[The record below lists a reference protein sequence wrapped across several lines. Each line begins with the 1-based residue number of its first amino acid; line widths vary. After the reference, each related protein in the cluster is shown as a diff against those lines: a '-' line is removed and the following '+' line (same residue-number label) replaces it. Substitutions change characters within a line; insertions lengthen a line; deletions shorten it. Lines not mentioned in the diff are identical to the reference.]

1 MKNFWFVASGEQSN
15 YDYDYDSGEQ
25 PNYDEPPTCP
35 CPHNIQLLDLQKNIQ
50 VSNAVSNPK
59 KKKVHNKKKS
69 FQREPDSQ

>member
-15 YDYDYDSGEQ
+15 YDYDSGEQ

-35 CPHNIQLLDLQKNIQ
+35 CPHNIQLLDLQKDIQ
-50 VSNAVSNPK
+50 VSDAASNPK
-59 KKKVHNKKKS
+59 KKKCTYFLKKS